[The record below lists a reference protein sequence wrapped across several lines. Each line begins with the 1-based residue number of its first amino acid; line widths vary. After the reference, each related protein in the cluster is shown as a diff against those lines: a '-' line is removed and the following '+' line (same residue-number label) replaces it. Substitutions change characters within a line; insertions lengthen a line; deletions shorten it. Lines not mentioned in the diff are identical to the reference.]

1 MNDFQRQY
9 LHEMGIDVWLLRPEK
24 LVVADDVAQQLDAPK
39 ARMPVEEEKS
49 SQLSPAA
56 SNLSLVRD
64 QLAGE
69 SARAPSVASKAP
81 EPVVSPPQFL
91 LCFLDYVNLSLVF
104 SLPYKTSALPNE
116 YRNFG
121 DDINFA
127 VNGQYS
133 SPRVRDLRWPMVQAA
148 HIQQTEDDAK
158 QVVHQKLLQCHS
170 RVFIFGQGMSGYF
183 GESAGSRNIGDSIEF
198 DNKRLLILNDVSHYF
213 ENQQDKRNL
222 WRFIRNG
229 LQ

>member
-1 MNDFQRQY
+1 
-9 LHEMGIDVWLLRPEK
+9 
-24 LVVADDVAQQLDAPK
+24 
-39 ARMPVEEEKS
+39 
-49 SQLSPAA
+49 
-56 SNLSLVRD
+56 VRD

-81 EPVVSPPQFL
+81 EPVVSQPQFL

-133 SPRVRDLRWPMVQAA
+133 SPKVRDLRWPMVQAA

-158 QVVHQKLLQCHS
+158 QVVQQKLLQCHS
-170 RVFIFGQGMSGYF
+170 RILVFGQAMAGYF
-183 GESAGSRNIGDSIEF
+183 GESAGSSNIGDAIEF
-198 DNKRLLILNDVSHYF
+198 GDKRLLMLNDVNHYF

-222 WRFIRNG
+222 WQFIRDELLSRQNA
-229 LQ
+229 